1 MIVLALLTALSA
13 FALLALASDR
23 HRHRWDGIDV
33 AWRRRGG
40 WALVGLTFVTAFAA
54 WGPVYG
60 AIGGFGL
67 LMLGAGASFLAL
79 NLTQR

>member
-1 MIVLALLTALSA
+1 MIALALLAALGA
-13 FALLALASDR
+13 FALLALASER
-23 HRHRWDGIDV
+23 HRNRWDGVDI

-40 WALVGLTFVTAFAA
+40 WALVALTFATAFVA

-60 AIGGFGL
+60 AIGALGL
-67 LMLGAGASFLAL
+67 LMLGAGVSFLGL

>member
-1 MIVLALLTALSA
+1 MIVLALLTALGA

-23 HRHRWDGIDV
+23 HRHRWDGIDI

-40 WALVGLTFVTAFAA
+40 WALVALTFVTAFAA

-60 AIGGFGL
+60 AIGGLGL
-67 LMLGAGASFLAL
+67 LMLGAGASVLAL

>member
-1 MIVLALLTALSA
+1 MIVLALLTALGA
-13 FALLALASDR
+13 FVLLALASDR
-23 HRHRWDGIDV
+23 HRNRWDGIDI

-40 WALVGLTFVTAFAA
+40 WALVALTFVTAFAA

-60 AIGGFGL
+60 VIGGLGL
-67 LMLGAGASFLAL
+67 LMLGAGASVLAL

>member
-1 MIVLALLTALSA
+1 MILLALLMALAA

-23 HRHRWDGIDV
+23 HKQRWDGVDI
-33 AWRRRGG
+33 AWRRRVG
-40 WALVGLTFVTAFAA
+40 WALIALTFVTAFAA